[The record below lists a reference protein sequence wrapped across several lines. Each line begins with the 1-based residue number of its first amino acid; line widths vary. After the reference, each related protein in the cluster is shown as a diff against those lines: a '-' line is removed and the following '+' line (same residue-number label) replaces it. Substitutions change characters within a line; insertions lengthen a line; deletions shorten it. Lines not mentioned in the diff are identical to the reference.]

1 MTKSDAGSERRCV
14 ACRSSLPKQDMLR
27 LIVDDEG
34 QIWPDL
40 LHKLPGRGLY
50 LCMEAECLSGMSDRR
65 LQPLRAKF
73 KVDFPQWTLL
83 KERLHVI
90 LHKQL
95 LQMFTRLRVK
105 TEIGRDA
112 VMHRLWNNAP
122 MLLLVASDAGDAV
135 VRQIE
140 SAVEKREQAGH
151 RSRLLSVGSKQWL
164 GEMLGREDVAVAAL
178 GTSGM
183 MATNVRKLHQFC
195 VWYGQLKAI
204 G

>member
-1 MTKSDAGSERRCV
+1 
-14 ACRSSLPKQDMLR
+14 MLR

-34 QIWPDL
+34 QLWPDL
-40 LHKLPGRGLY
+40 LQKLPGRGVY
-50 LCMEAECLSGMSDRR
+50 LCMQAECLNGMSDRR
-65 LQPLRAKF
+65 LQPLKAKF
-73 KVDFPQWTLL
+73 KVDFPQWEKV
-83 KERLHVI
+83 KERLVSI

-122 MLLLVASDAGDAV
+122 VLLLIATDAGDAV

-140 SAVEKREQAGH
+140 DAVEKREQAGH
-151 RSRLLSVGSKQWL
+151 KSRTLSVESKQWL
-164 GEMLGREDVAVAAL
+164 GEMLGRDSVAVAAL

-183 MATNVRKLHQFC
+183 MATNVRKLNQYC
-195 VWYGQLKAI
+195 GWYGQLKVI

>member
-1 MTKSDAGSERRCV
+1 
-14 ACRSSLPKQDMLR
+14 MLR

-34 QIWPDL
+34 QLWPDL
-40 LHKLPGRGLY
+40 TQKLPGRGVY
-50 LCMEAECLSGMSDRR
+50 LCMQDDCLKGMSDRR

-73 KVDFPQWTLL
+73 KVDFPQWQLL
-83 KERLHVI
+83 KGRLEQV
-90 LHKQL
+90 LDKQL

-122 MLLLVASDAGDAV
+122 VLLLIAADAGDAV

-140 SAVEKREQAGH
+140 DAVAKRGQAGH
-151 RSRLLSVGSKQWL
+151 ASQTLTVVSKQWL
-164 GEMLGREDVAVAAL
+164 GEMMGRDSVAVAAL
-178 GTSGM
+178 GSSGM
-183 MATNVRKLHQFC
+183 MATHARKLNMYC
-195 VWYGQLKAI
+195 GWYGQLKVI